1 MAKPL
6 TQHKSVDEPR
16 DPRAAA
22 MEQSRESQI
31 LGGLEIA
38 EISGSTKNV
47 SKTVKKDVEQFHS
60 LQSKLER
67 LETLKADVQR
77 EVESAGTVAEKAN
90 KDINDSRES
99 IDRALGEMGQLISA
113 VDSLGHRISEVKG
126 ALDTVGTITQTID
139 KIARQTNLLALNATI
154 EAARAGEAGKGFAVV
169 ASEVKQLANS
179 TSKATAQ
186 IDDALANIKSGFAR
200 LTVEAQGTA
209 STAQKVQ
216 AQAGSFTDLL
226 ETVGKAMKTI
236 NGTTQRI
243 DGCVGNVGQACE
255 DFSGIFREMSQNLTA
270 S

>member
-1 MAKPL
+1 MVDSAS
-6 TQHKSVDEPR
+6 QHE
-16 DPRAAA
+16 
-22 MEQSRESQI
+22 SRESKV
-31 LGGLEIA
+31 LGELANQLSGFGLEIA
-38 EISGSTKNV
+38 EISRSTKGV
-47 SKTVKKDVEQFHS
+47 SDIVNKDVGSFRG

-67 LETLKADVQR
+67 LQALKADIQC
-77 EVESAGTVAEKAN
+77 EVEAASAVTQRAINDISESRRTVEKALN
-90 KDINDSRES
+90 EI
-99 IDRALGEMGQLISA
+99 GQLISG
-113 VDSLGHRISEVKG
+113 VNSLAQRMNEVEG
-126 ALDTVGTITQTID
+126 ALNAIGTITQTID

-154 EAARAGEAGKGFAVV
+154 EAARAGETGKGFAVV